1 MGGRNGC
8 PTKECVNGWVSV
20 QDFSLQLEF
29 LGALSTTQFVEQ
41 FFEVRSCC
49 IFVSYFSRD
58 VDLQNLI
65 CNWVICSL
73 IGPEDSLYSHNQWS
87 QKLKPT
93 IWYSRF
99 SPPQTF
105 SHFLVFSSS
114 QVIAGCLRN
123 FPFLGLEVV
132 ITLVLVY
139 SNYDGSWL
147 VMDSRKLIASNLVVL
162 VVK

>member
-1 MGGRNGC
+1 MWWWSFFCCKLFVELGQTWEDETDG

-65 CNWVICSL
+65 CSWVICSL

-105 SHFLVFSSS
+105 SHFFLSYYWLFAKFSFSRIGSCDYFGFGVF
-114 QVIAGCLRN
+114 
-123 FPFLGLEVV
+123 
-132 ITLVLVY
+132 
-139 SNYDGSWL
+139 
-147 VMDSRKLIASNLVVL
+147 
-162 VVK
+162 